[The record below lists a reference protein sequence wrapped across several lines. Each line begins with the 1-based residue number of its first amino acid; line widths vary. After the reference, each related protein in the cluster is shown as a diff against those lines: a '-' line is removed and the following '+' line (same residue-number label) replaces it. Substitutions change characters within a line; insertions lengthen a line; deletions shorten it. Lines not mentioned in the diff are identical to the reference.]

1 MHDLQ
6 RNVAFYRNHPAL
18 LRRGCAMSA
27 LHRAHYVASAHGV
40 HELLSDVNW
49 EVAFAGRS
57 NSGKSSA
64 INTIANRHRLA
75 FASKTPG
82 RTQLIN
88 FFGLGDD
95 RFLVDLPGYG
105 FAKVP
110 QKERRHWGEFVG
122 DYIRT
127 RVSLRGLIVIMDV
140 RHPMTPLDLQLLD
153 WFLPTGKPVHVL
165 LTKADKLSRQQATAQ
180 LASVRKALAARGG
193 VSSASLFSSLKRT
206 GIHDVET
213 VILPWLG
220 LVAAAEAVPAP

>member
-1 MHDLQ
+1 
-6 RNVAFYRNHPAL
+6 
-18 LRRGCAMSA
+18 MSA
-27 LHRAHYVASAHGV
+27 LHKAHYVASAHGV
-40 HELLSDVNW
+40 HELLSDVNR

-64 INTIANRHRLA
+64 INTLANRHRLA

-88 FFGLGDD
+88 FFGLGDE

-105 FAKVP
+105 YAKVP
-110 QKERRHWGEFVG
+110 EKERRHWGEFVG

-127 RVSLRGLIVIMDV
+127 RVSLQGLIVIMDV

-153 WFLPTGKPVHVL
+153 WYLPTGKPVHVL
-165 LTKADKLSRQQATAQ
+165 LTKADKLGRQQASTQ
-180 LASVRKALAARGG
+180 LAAVRRALAARGG
-193 VSSASLFSSLKRT
+193 NSSASLFSSLKRT
-206 GIHDVET
+206 GIQEAEN

-220 LVAAAEAVPAP
+220 ISSVSQVEASA

>member
-1 MHDLQ
+1 
-6 RNVAFYRNHPAL
+6 
-18 LRRGCAMSA
+18 MSA
-27 LHRAHYVASAHGV
+27 LHKAHYVASAHGV
-40 HELLSDVNW
+40 HELLSDVNR

-64 INTIANRHRLA
+64 INTLANRNRLA

-105 FAKVP
+105 YAKVP
-110 QKERRHWGEFVG
+110 EKERRHWGEFVG

-127 RVSLRGLIVIMDV
+127 RVSLQGLIVIMDV

-153 WFLPTGKPVHVL
+153 WYLPTGKPVHVL
-165 LTKADKLSRQQATAQ
+165 LTKADKLGRQQASTQ
-180 LASVRKALAARGG
+180 LAAVRRALAARGG
-193 VSSASLFSSLKRT
+193 NSSASLFSSLKRT
-206 GIHDVET
+206 GIQEAEN

-220 LVAAAEAVPAP
+220 ISSVSQVEASA

>member
-1 MHDLQ
+1 
-6 RNVAFYRNHPAL
+6 
-18 LRRGCAMSA
+18 MSA
-27 LHRAHYVASAHGV
+27 LHKAHYVASAHGV
-40 HELLSDVNW
+40 HELLSDVNR

-64 INTIANRHRLA
+64 INTLANRNRLA

-105 FAKVP
+105 YAKVP
-110 QKERRHWGEFVG
+110 EKERRHWGEFVG
-122 DYIRT
+122 DYIRN
-127 RVSLRGLIVIMDV
+127 RVSLQGLIVIMDV

-153 WFLPTGKPVHVL
+153 WFVPTGKPVHAL
-165 LTKADKLSRQQATAQ
+165 LTKADKLGRQQAAVQ
-180 LASVRKALAARGG
+180 LSAVRGALAARGG
-193 VSSASLFSSLKRT
+193 ITSASLFSSLKRT
-206 GIHDVET
+206 GIREAEN

-220 LVAAAEAVPAP
+220 LTPAPGTEPMP

>member
-1 MHDLQ
+1 
-6 RNVAFYRNHPAL
+6 
-18 LRRGCAMSA
+18 MSA
-27 LHRAHYVASAHGV
+27 LHKAHYVASAHGV
-40 HELLSDVNW
+40 HELLSDVNR

-64 INTIANRHRLA
+64 INTLANRNRLA

-105 FAKVP
+105 YAKVP
-110 QKERRHWGEFVG
+110 EKERRHWGEFVG

-127 RVSLRGLIVIMDV
+127 RVSLQGLIVIMDV

-153 WFLPTGKPVHVL
+153 WFLPTGKPVHAL
-165 LTKADKLSRQQATAQ
+165 LTKADKLGRQQASAQ
-180 LASVRKALAARGG
+180 LSAVCGALAARGG
-193 VSSASLFSSLKRT
+193 NASASLFSSLKRT
-206 GIHDVET
+206 GLAEVEN

-220 LVAAAEAVPAP
+220 LGLGLGLETGIKIKA